1 MFRKLIGAC
10 VGLAMMGMA
19 GTANALLKV
28 LKVAFSVIA
37 LIAVT
42 LIHAGNATATLYYD
56 GTPGADQELIEMSFL
71 SDLGATGI
79 TLGTEG
85 FNVAA
90 GAATTLV
97 FGDVTATSSTNI
109 STTSTGPISEGTHS
123 LVGQGITFSFSSAI
137 NAFAIDLLDFGD
149 TGSCD
154 TGGGSFPCILSV
166 SLALFGESLG
176 SPVDLFDTSD
186 PSCPPINCF
195 DNEGR
200 LFFGVIDADF
210 TSVSFIH
217 TGGDDGV
224 NYDRLQYDVPEPST
238 LALFATGLALLG
250 FLGWRRRGAAWV
262 KAA

>member
-1 MFRKLIGAC
+1 MGAC
-10 VGLAMMGMA
+10 AGLAMVGMA

-42 LIHAGNATATLYYD
+42 LIHAGNATATLYFD
-56 GTPGADQELIEMSFL
+56 GSPGADQTIIENSFL
-71 SDLGATGI
+71 SDLGTTGI

-90 GAATTLV
+90 GPAPALV
-97 FGDVTATSSTNI
+97 FGDVTATGNI
-109 STTSTGPISEGTHS
+109 FNIRTISDGPKSEGTHS

-149 TGSCD
+149 TSSCD
-154 TGGGSFPCILSV
+154 TGGVSFPCILSV
-166 SLALFGESLG
+166 FLALFGESLG
-176 SPVDLFDTSD
+176 SSVDLFDTSD

-195 DNEGR
+195 DDEGR
-200 LFFGVIDADF
+200 LFFGVIGADF
-210 TSVSFIH
+210 TSVSFMH

-238 LALFATGLALLG
+238 LALFATGLALLA